1 MAKSKIAK
9 QSKAVKHVR
18 NNQNVVPLNL
28 DIPYKSSKSTRVQQ
42 FDVSHLLHLGGS
54 KENEKINNRAVFI
67 RSFCKKAQQYVSN
80 GKSVRSVETYYD
92 SLRDLHQKF
101 WTLS

>member
-18 NNQNVVPLNL
+18 SNQNVVPLNL
-28 DIPYKSSKSTRVQQ
+28 DIPYKGVISTRVKL

-54 KENEKINNRAVFI
+54 KENEKINRRTVFI
-67 RSFCKKAQQYVSN
+67 RSFCKNDIRIYW
-80 GKSVRSVETYYD
+80 
-92 SLRDLHQKF
+92 L
-101 WTLS
+101 